1 MKLTPYLRL
10 CTHFFVAVIF
20 AFVIASLFHSQFVM
34 AELSKVGVN
43 ISFSDRLS
51 MSIDDLLGLYP
62 TYGIVIALSF
72 CIAFIVVSFIVKRVS
87 LSPYILYPLAGAA
100 GVTAALLAMQPIL
113 DITLLASA
121 RSTYGFVCQSLAGA
135 MGGAVFAHL
144 RGKVHLNNTSTP
156 S

>member
-1 MKLTPYLRL
+1 MKFTPYLRL
-10 CTHFFVAVIF
+10 CTHFLVAVIF

-34 AELSKVGVN
+34 AELIKVGVE

-72 CIAFIVVSFIVKRVS
+72 FIAFIVSSLIVKRVS
-87 LSPYILYPLAGAA
+87 LSPYILYALAGGA
-100 GVTAALLAMQPIL
+100 GVSAALLAMHPIL

-121 RSTYGFVCQSLAGA
+121 RSTFGFICQSLAGA

-144 RGKVHLNNTSTP
+144 RSNAN
-156 S
+156 